1 MIIGSHELKGNIQ
14 TLAHPLVLL
23 RPDPQ
28 FNKDHQVSKRKMSL
42 SEDSSETTSL
52 DEEKVKGYVV
62 AGVVKR
68 KILFNSYPK
77 IIMR

>member
-23 RPDPQ
+23 RQGSKLEDDEMGN
-28 FNKDHQVSKRKMSL
+28 NKREL
-42 SEDSSETTSL
+42 S
-52 DEEKVKGYVV
+52 YVI
-62 AGVVKR
+62 AGVVKK